1 MSEQE
6 LKALRLRIDSLDEK
20 VLELISE
27 RARCAQEV
35 ARVKMGS
42 LAEGEVPVFWACGVT
57 PQAVAMNTKP
67 ELMITHAPGYM
78 FICDTTDESYGVI

>member
-6 LKALRLRIDSLDEK
+6 LKALRVRIDSLDEK

-35 ARVKMGS
+35 ARVKMAS
-42 LAEGEVPVFWACGVT
+42 SRKAKCRCSTVPSV
-57 PQAVAMNTKP
+57 KP
-67 ELMITHAPGYM
+67 RCSSA
-78 FICDTTDESYGVI
+78 

>member
-6 LKALRLRIDSLDEK
+6 LKALRLRIDALDEK

-35 ARVKMGS
+35 ARVKMAS
-42 LAEGEVPVFWACGVT
+42 LAEGEVPVFYSSGA
-57 PQAVAMNTKP
+57 QARDGA
-67 ELMITHAPGYM
+67 
-78 FICDTTDESYGVI
+78 

>member
-6 LKALRLRIDSLDEK
+6 LKALRLRIDALDEK

-35 ARVKMGS
+35 ALS
-42 LAEGEVPVFWACGVT
+42 L
-57 PQAVAMNTKP
+57 
-67 ELMITHAPGYM
+67 IH
-78 FICDTTDESYGVI
+78 I